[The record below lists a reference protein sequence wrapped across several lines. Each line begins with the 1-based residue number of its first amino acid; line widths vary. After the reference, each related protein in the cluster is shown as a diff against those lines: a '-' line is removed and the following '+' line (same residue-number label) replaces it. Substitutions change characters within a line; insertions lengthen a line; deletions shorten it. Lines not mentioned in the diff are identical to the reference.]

1 MMKRFLR
8 LTRTSTQSGQAIVIV
23 ALTMSAMLVLA
34 VLALDGG
41 RFYTQRR
48 TSQNASDIASLG
60 AIHPFLQAG
69 NRIGF
74 SGTVLGKDIT
84 DDVVFTQIVQFAQA
98 NGIPDTDNNPSNGI
112 NENVQAWWLDSSG
125 NQILFAGNPV
135 KIVDAPQFP
144 PPGANGIEVRTR
156 IPYQT
161 FIGGLVHQE
170 SLTAQADGTARVV
183 WSNKPITGITD
194 QAVWVGGGADCNNL
208 TDRIAHNYAQTNT
221 AYFGGSTYVNGSLAV
236 GAVQAT
242 HFNGDVSV
250 SGPVG
255 IGPADGIPTP
265 YTTFTNLPPYNHSN
279 KDPFETASGSNNFDT
294 GSFHPGASP
303 LGMSPVVQITKTVNP
318 DGTFTNLA
326 TPRLLEASDFDPSV
340 PGEMYKRYLYVY
352 QPLGLAPA
360 NFFHTIQGDDG
371 ITPGYAA
378 LQVDNLVNSS
388 Q

>member
-8 LTRTSTQSGQAIVIV
+8 LTRTSAQSGQAIVIV

-60 AIHPFLQAG
+60 AIHPFRNAG
-69 NRIGF
+69 NRF
-74 SGTVLGKDIT
+74 DLSGNVLGKDIT

-112 NENVQAWWLDSSG
+112 NENVHAWWLDSSG
-125 NQILFAGNPV
+125 NQILFARNPV

-183 WSNKPITGITD
+183 WTNKQITGITN
-194 QAVWVGGGADCNNL
+194 QAVWVGGGSDFNNL
-208 TDRIAHNYAQTNT
+208 TDRIAHNCAQTNS

-236 GAVQAT
+236 GDVNAT
-242 HFNGDVSV
+242 HFGGDVYV
-250 SGPVG
+250 SGRVG
-255 IGPADGIPTP
+255 AGPGGGA
-265 YTTFTNLPPYNHSN
+265 FTSFTDLPPYH
-279 KDPFETASGSNNFDT
+279 G
-294 GSFHPGASP
+294 
-303 LGMSPVVQITKTVNP
+303 
-318 DGTFTNLA
+318 
-326 TPRLLEASDFDPSV
+326 
-340 PGEMYKRYLYVY
+340 
-352 QPLGLAPA
+352 
-360 NFFHTIQGDDG
+360 
-371 ITPGYAA
+371 
-378 LQVDNLVNSS
+378 
-388 Q
+388 